1 MVCCWFYIRD
11 INMMDEKDKKFNG
24 ILIKKSNKKDVKVIE
39 KLIDK
44 EEKTLHEELMEGFK
58 KEQEELKDE
67 EMDAKIHSW
76 NPNKGYWRN

>member
-1 MVCCWFYIRD
+1 
-11 INMMDEKDKKFNG
+11 MMDEKDKKFNG

-58 KEQEELKDE
+58 KEQEELNDE
-67 EMDAKIHSW
+67 
-76 NPNKGYWRN
+76 